1 MTKLGTTAHGA
12 KDALAFELP
21 AWLLD
26 WERTLP
32 EALRGDEA
40 AMRVAI
46 EAAARNVRHGTG
58 GPFGTVV
65 VEVASGAVAGIGVN
79 IVVSGGSS
87 VLHAEM
93 VAMMRAQHRA
103 GFHKVGG
110 ADGIPMTLYTSAEP
124 CAMCMGAI
132 PWSGV
137 DRVVC
142 AATDADV
149 RSIGFDEG
157 DKPANWLSAYRLRGI
172 AVSNGILRD
181 EAVAVLRA
189 YQTSGGVVY

>member
-1 MTKLGTTAHGA
+1 M
-12 KDALAFELP
+12 AFKLP

-58 GPFGTVV
+58 GPFGAVV

-157 DKPANWLSAYRLRGI
+157 DKPADWLSAYRLRGI

>member
-1 MTKLGTTAHGA
+1 MTMCGTPANGA
-12 KDALAFELP
+12 RGALTFELP
-21 AWLLD
+21 QWLLE
-26 WERTLP
+26 WERALP
-32 EALRGDEA
+32 DVLRGDEA

-46 EAAARNVRHGTG
+46 EAAARNVRQGTG
-58 GPFGTVV
+58 GPFGAVV
-65 VEVASGAVAGIGVN
+65 VEVASGAVAGVGVN

-93 VAMMRAQHRA
+93 VALMRAQHRT

-110 ADGIPMTLYTSAEP
+110 ADGIPMALYTSAEP

-142 AATDADV
+142 AAADADV
-149 RSIGFDEG
+149 RAIGFDEG
-157 DKPANWLSAYRLRGI
+157 DKPEDWLSAWRRRGI
-172 AVSNGILRD
+172 AVSTGILRD

>member
-1 MTKLGTTAHGA
+1 MCGTFASGA
-12 KDALAFELP
+12 EGALVFELP
-21 AWLLD
+21 AWLLE
-26 WERTLP
+26 WERELPATLC
-32 EALRGDEA
+32 GDEA
-40 AMRVAI
+40 VMRVAI

-58 GPFGTVV
+58 GPFGAVV
-65 VEVASGAVAGIGVN
+65 VEMGSGVVVGVGVN

-93 VAMMRAQHRA
+93 VALMRAQRRA
-103 GFHKVGG
+103 GFYKAGG
-110 ADGIPMTLYTSAEP
+110 ADGIPTALYTSAEP

-149 RSIGFDEG
+149 RAVGFDEG
-157 DKPANWLSAYRLRGI
+157 DKPADWPSGWRRRGI
-172 AVSNGILRD
+172 AVTTGFLRN
-181 EAVAVLRA
+181 EAVAVLHA
-189 YQTSGGVVY
+189 YQSSGGVVY